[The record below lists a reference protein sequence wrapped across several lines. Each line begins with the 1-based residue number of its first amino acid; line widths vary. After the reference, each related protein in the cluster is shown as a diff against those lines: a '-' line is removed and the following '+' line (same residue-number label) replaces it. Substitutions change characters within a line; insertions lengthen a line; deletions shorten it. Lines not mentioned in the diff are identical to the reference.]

1 MAPMTVDHVLVG
13 FYNFRCLLHATP
25 LVCVRAFGL
34 PSPPPTRTR
43 TPACLPANAQRN
55 PSLNV
60 NELREPETH
69 PHCRRVAASMP
80 RSFGLVCQCALSAD
94 PGRHE
99 RGEPHAFRMPVL
111 SSFLDGRGRGQARW
125 LLVSRFP
132 LPLQGVGRY
141 EEQRPMPMVP

>member
-60 NELREPETH
+60 NELGEPETH
-69 PHCRRVAASMP
+69 PHCRRVAASTP
-80 RSFGLVCQCALSAD
+80 RSFGLVCQCCRQIQAGMSA
-94 PGRHE
+94 GNRVHF
-99 RGEPHAFRMPVL
+99 ACTVL